1 MDLELPK
8 PSRFEYQCLLLSMI
22 NPLAPKMIK
31 MTIAIEYVNHT
42 ELWVWPFLEEDNVVV
57 VELVCCFD

>member
-1 MDLELPK
+1 
-8 PSRFEYQCLLLSMI
+8 MI
-22 NPLAPKMIK
+22 NPLAPKTIK